1 MTSPAP
7 SGAFEP
13 GARQAVP
20 PGSFAEEG
28 RVYGALEGE
37 RKRVTVLFAD
47 LKGSMQMLAD
57 RDPEEARR
65 LLDPV
70 LERMMEAVH
79 RYEGTVNQVLG
90 DGIMALFG
98 APVAHEEHAARACWA
113 ALTMQESIARYGA
126 EIRSRLGIPVQIRVG
141 INSGEVVVRAIGN
154 DLHMDYSAIGE
165 TTHLAARVEE
175 MAPPG
180 GIRLTANTL
189 RLAEAFVHVRPVGP
203 VQIKGLREPVEVF
216 DLLGARPVRRFEA
229 ALVRGLTRFVG
240 RQTELEALGRA
251 LEGVRGGHGGVV
263 AVVGEPGVG
272 KSRLF
277 LELTQSPRL
286 RDWFLLEGGTVSYGR
301 EAGYL
306 PLLDLLRR
314 YFKIQDGDS
323 AQTVRE
329 KVTGGLLALDSSL
342 GEASPPLLAVLG
354 AAPDDSPFL
363 TYDPPR
369 RRELTQEALKRFL
382 FALTRIQPV
391 LLIMEDLQWIDFETQ
406 AFLDH
411 LVDSLPSVRLLLL
424 VNYRPEYRH
433 GWGGKTYYT
442 QIRLDPLSPESADAF
457 LEALLGDDDGLRQLK
472 GLMIDRTEG
481 NPFFLEEIARA
492 LADSGALVGERG
504 AYRLAT
510 TVRSIEV
517 PPTVQAVLA
526 ARIDRL
532 PPDEKALL
540 QCASVI
546 GKDVPL
552 VLLQAIAEQEAL
564 RRALRH
570 LQAVELLYERS
581 LFDDVV
587 YTFKHTLTHEVA
599 YQSLLHERAKRLHAG
614 VVDAIERLYGDRL
627 AEQAEVL
634 AHHAVRG
641 EVWDKAVDYLRAA
654 GGRAFAKGS
663 VDESLLRYEQALSLV
678 ARLPRSPENL
688 RRMIDV
694 RLDLH
699 VPLVVLGQIPRL
711 VQLHDESERLARELG
726 DPRRLGRVLY
736 WMAQFS
742 YLFGRYND
750 GIEFAGQALSL
761 AREVD
766 DPEVRVL
773 ATYALGLN
781 HCLLGAYGPAVD
793 FFMRFVEGPDA
804 EWAKRVLA
812 VTAPAYVVGCTWLA
826 FSATRLGRL
835 PVALDYSDRAVR
847 LADTFDHPQAQ
858 AIAYTLR
865 AIPLVYRGDLGP
877 ALELVDRAV
886 RLCETRTLFVW
897 LPAALCALG
906 WVLASSGRAAEGV
919 PHLQRGT
926 ALMET
931 IGVKAH
937 RSLLYGWCADALLL
951 AGSLED
957 AERVAGHA
965 VELAV
970 AAGERGSEAEARYIT
985 AQIVAARASTDLESA
1000 AAHYEQVRGQ
1010 AAKLEM
1016 RPLLAR
1022 CHLSLGQLYQRG
1034 GRLAAAREHLNAAV
1048 ALFREMGMR
1057 RWLAEAEV
1065 ALT

>member
-1 MTSPAP
+1 
-7 SGAFEP
+7 
-13 GARQAVP
+13 
-20 PGSFAEEG
+20 
-28 RVYGALEGE
+28 
-37 RKRVTVLFAD
+37 
-47 LKGSMQMLAD
+47 
-57 RDPEEARR
+57 
-65 LLDPV
+65 
-70 LERMMEAVH
+70 
-79 RYEGTVNQVLG
+79 
-90 DGIMALFG
+90 
-98 APVAHEEHAARACWA
+98 
-113 ALTMQESIARYGA
+113 
-126 EIRSRLGIPVQIRVG
+126 
-141 INSGEVVVRAIGN
+141 
-154 DLHMDYSAIGE
+154 MDYSAIGE

-175 MAPPG
+175 MAEPG
-180 GIRLTANTL
+180 GIRLTANTV

-203 VQIKGLREPVEVF
+203 VRIKGLREPVEVF

-229 ALVRGLTRFVG
+229 ALARGLTRFVG
-240 RQTELEALGRA
+240 RQNELEALGQA
-251 LEGVRGGHGGVV
+251 LRRVRGGHGEVV

-277 LELTQSPRL
+277 LELAQSPRV
-286 RDWFLLEGGTVSYGR
+286 RDWFLLEGGTVSYERG
-301 EAGYL
+301 AAYL

-323 AQTVRE
+323 AQTVRDR
-329 KVTGGLLALDSSL
+329 VTGGLLALDSSL
-342 GEASPPLLAVLG
+342 GDAAPPLLAVLG
-354 AAPDDSPFL
+354 AAPADSPFL

-369 RRELTQEALKRFL
+369 RRELTQEALKRLL
-382 FALTRIQPV
+382 FGLTRIQPV
-391 LLIMEDLQWIDFETQ
+391 LLIMEDLQWVDFETQ
-406 AFLDH
+406 AFLNH
-411 LVDSLPSVRLLLL
+411 LVESLPAVRLLLL

-433 GWGGKTYYT
+433 DWGGKTYYM
-442 QIRLDPLSPESADAF
+442 QIRLDPLSPAGADDF
-457 LEALLGDDDGLRQLK
+457 LAALLGDDESLRRLK
-472 GLMIDRTEG
+472 RLMIDRTEG

-492 LADSGALVGERG
+492 LADSGALVGDRG
-504 AYRLAT
+504 AYRLVTA
-510 TVRSIEV
+510 VRDIEV

-532 PPDEKALL
+532 PPEEKGLL

-552 VLLQAIAEQEAL
+552 VLLEATAELPEAAL
-564 RRALRH
+564 RRGLKH

-599 YQSLLHERAKRLHAG
+599 YQSLLHERARGLHAR

-627 AEQAEVL
+627 AEQAETL

-641 EVWDKAVDYLRAA
+641 EVWDKAVDALRAA
-654 GGRAFAKGS
+654 GVRAFAKGS
-663 VDESLLRYEQALSLV
+663 VEESLQRYEQALALIP
-678 ARLPRSPENL
+678 RLPESPDKL
-688 RRMIDV
+688 RRAIDV
-694 RLDLH
+694 RLDLY
-699 VPLVVLGQIPRL
+699 VPLIVLGQIPRL

-736 WMAQFS
+736 RMAQYS
-742 YLFGRYND
+742 YMFARYND
-750 GIEFAGQALSL
+750 GIAYAGQALAL

-793 FFMRFVEGPDA
+793 LFMRVVDGPDA

-835 PVALDYSDRAVR
+835 ELALDYSDRAVR
-847 LADTFDHPQAQ
+847 LADAFDHPQAQ

-865 AIPLVYRGDLGP
+865 AIPLVCRGELETALDLV
-877 ALELVDRAV
+877 ERAV
-886 RLCETRTLFVW
+886 RLCETRALFVW

-919 PHLQRGT
+919 PHLERGT

-931 IGVKAH
+931 IGVRAH
-937 RSLLYGWCADALLL
+937 LPLLHGWWADALLL
-951 AGSLED
+951 AERLED
-957 AERVAGHA
+957 ADRVAGRA

-970 AAGERGSEAEARYIT
+970 AAGERGSEAEARYVT
-985 AQIVAARASTDLESA
+985 ARIAAARASTDLESA
-1000 AAHYEQVRGQ
+1000 ARQYEQVRDQ
-1010 AAKLEM
+1010 AGTLEM

-1022 CHLSLGQLYQRG
+1022 CHLGLGQLFQRG
-1034 GRLAAAREHLNAAV
+1034 GRLPAAREQLDAAAR
-1048 ALFREMGMR
+1048 LFREMGMPS
-1057 RWLAEAEV
+1057 WLAEAEA
-1065 ALT
+1065 ALSGAG